1 MPVSSQK
8 CVGRNLYNHLQQK
21 NISADINYTYDKATL
36 SWGGTFTVFGTR
48 YETTNNQTKLQVLEE
63 LMKQS
68 NDFIWSKL
76 NENKK

>member
-1 MPVSSQK
+1 MPVSSKK
-8 CVGRNLYNHLQQK
+8 CAGRNLYNHLQQK

-36 SWGGTFTVFGTR
+36 SWGGTFTVFGSS
-48 YETTNNQTKLQVLEE
+48 YEVMNQESKLKVLEE

-68 NDFIWSKL
+68 HDFIWSKL